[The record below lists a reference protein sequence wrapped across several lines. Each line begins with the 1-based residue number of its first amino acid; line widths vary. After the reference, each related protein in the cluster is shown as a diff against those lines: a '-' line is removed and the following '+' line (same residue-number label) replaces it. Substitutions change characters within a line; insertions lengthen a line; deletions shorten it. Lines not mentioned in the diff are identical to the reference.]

1 MFTTRDVAAVLG
13 WRLGG
18 GEEELALKMVSC
30 HGGAQRTQL
39 WQLVLTAEAFH

>member
-1 MFTTRDVAAVLG
+1 MFTTGDVDTVLG

-18 GEEELALKMVSC
+18 GEEELALKMSSC
-30 HGGAQRTQL
+30 HGGAQGTQL